1 MIQVLT
7 YGGRDTGLGGD
18 AIVVNSLHDAR
29 SLDEF
34 AINIIDLSSEYLWFN
49 EKNNLSSIGSINDL
63 KSLSVMIANSCN
75 SKIIIMMPQNE
86 IFKYH
91 YSYSKYQLQC
101 ELKNMIPSMKNC
113 ILSELYAPIETLNI
127 AYENTST
134 SVGKE
139 LITAAFY
146 FNNVTENILTKS
158 AKSNKATTIKLGNI
172 IISTLK
178 LKDNEEVA
186 AFLKTIGLI
195 QDKQESPD
203 WMEEISMFDDE
214 KQIDIIM
221 HNRTKIQEAESNIE
235 EAKRII
241 DKNNEYKSIL
251 YTNGDRLVNVV
262 LEILERMLGCDFSEF
277 EDLKNEDFLA
287 TVNGTTL
294 IGEIKGVNHNVKSE
308 NIAQLDRHYQE
319 FLDNNPDADEEKIC
333 ALLIIN
339 HQRNKPV
346 PDREVVHERQIALA
360 KRNGSL
366 IIDTYTL
373 LKLFEKYLSHE
384 KTRDECI
391 DILQNHTGL
400 LNL

>member
-1 MIQVLT
+1 MIQILT
-7 YGGRDTGLGGD
+7 YSGDEADLGGD
-18 AIVVNSLHDAR
+18 AVVVNRLHNAR

-34 AINIIDLSSEYLWFN
+34 EINIVDLSSKYFWYS
-49 EKNNLSSIGSINDL
+49 KSNNQSIELINDL
-63 KSLSVMIANSCN
+63 KSLSIMIENSCI
-75 SKIIIMMPQNE
+75 SKIIIMLPQNE
-86 IFKYH
+86 IFQYC
-91 YSYSKYQLQC
+91 YACGQYQSQC
-101 ELKNMIPSMKNC
+101 ELKNMIASMKNH

-134 SVGKE
+134 SVGRQ
-139 LITAAFY
+139 LATAAFY
-146 FNNVTENILTKS
+146 FNNVTDNVLTRS
-158 AKSNKATTIKLGNI
+158 VKSNKATTIKLGGI

-251 YTNGDRLVNVV
+251 YTNGDRLVTVV

-277 EDLKNEDFLA
+277 EDLKSEDFLA
-287 TVNGTTL
+287 TINGLTF
-294 IGEIKGVNHNVKSE
+294 IGEVKGVNHNVKSE
-308 NIAQLDRHYQE
+308 NIAQLDRHYQGY
-319 FLDNNPDADEEKIC
+319 LDNNPDADEEKIC

-346 PDREVVHERQIALA
+346 TDREVVHERQVALA

-366 IIDTYTL
+366 IVDTYTL

-384 KTRDECI
+384 KTREECI
-391 DILQNHTGL
+391 SILQSNTGL